1 MSKHFDIYIVGVGGQ
16 GVLTISNL
24 ITQACVAKDLGVNYY
39 PTKGMTQRGG
49 FVKAQVRCG
58 REPGT
63 YSPSIAPA
71 GADLVIS
78 MELAETLKAI
88 PYAKKGAD
96 FVVFGDRWLPAGVQM
111 GKDSYPTVEEVIGE
125 IKKAGGNV
133 IYLNPEDKPEK
144 MRANLYIL
152 GSVMAHT
159 ELSELISLEFLQEL
173 IANKWP
179 KVAEGNLATVKAGAE
194 AKITD

>member
-1 MSKHFDIYIVGVGGQ
+1 MSRHFDIYIVGVGGQ

-78 MELAETLKAI
+78 MELSETLKAI

-111 GKDSYPTVEEVIGE
+111 GKDKYPSAEEVIAE
-125 IKKAGGNV
+125 IKKAGCNV
-133 IYLNPEDKPEK
+133 LYLDPKDKPEK

-152 GSVMAHT
+152 GTVMART
-159 ELSELISLEFLQEL
+159 SLSELISFEFLQEL
-173 IANKWP
+173 VAKKWP
-179 KVAEGNLATVKAGAE
+179 KVAESNLATVKAGAE
-194 AKITD
+194 AKVIE